1 MADTVDSQKVIR
13 KLNDK
18 LSLANYQNAV
28 LEARVEEL
36 NEEISLL
43 KLQGE
48 VNNNGGHLHNEI
60 VAKEARSN

>member
-1 MADTVDSQKVIR
+1 MTNTVDSQKVIR

-43 KLQGE
+43 KLQNE
-48 VNNNGGHLHNEI
+48 VNGNGGHIHNETSS
-60 VAKEARSN
+60 KEARPS